1 MAPILALAKDCAIY
15 YTWSGTS
22 NLDVW
27 RDMHAVS
34 MCNDIGGTMN
44 EVGIENGG
52 KPNMCGVCRDARGS
66 TRDYE
71 RTISQDTVQEQ
82 IKFTVRCGWF
92 GQNSCSA

>member
-1 MAPILALAKDCAIY
+1 
-15 YTWSGTS
+15 
-22 NLDVW
+22 
-27 RDMHAVS
+27 
-34 MCNDIGGTMN
+34 MN

-82 IKFTVRCGWF
+82 IEFTVRCGWF